1 MSPSPRW
8 IASDVELASL
18 WFEPIGG
25 ASQDL
30 AARSIVVVPGYGY
43 TEMVTRNGW
52 TQFAERCAS
61 HGLRTVLFD
70 HPCTNDS
77 ADSQDG
83 LNVASWTTALRDVVR
98 RVPGPVVL
106 VGVRLGATLAAAAA
120 SCTEIGIDA
129 HVAALVLWAPVV
141 SGRKFRRELTLLAS
155 ASPHTVDES
164 GLTFGGFEYPNAF
177 LDQISELELA
187 SICPGN
193 ERPLLVVDAAR
204 RPIRDETAAA
214 LVEAG
219 WAVTRI
225 SCRETAAWVD
235 ESSEHSAVP
244 IEAISVIVDWIV
256 RQDLPSASIGVD
268 SPCGDSSSRIS
279 ASGVEVFC
287 RRGMPQLSVVQH
299 TPLQRR
305 SDTAVIMLN
314 SGVERAV
321 GPGRAWV
328 GAARRWAQQ
337 GLVVL
342 RAEHSSTGDSGV
354 WPGQLRNDVYG
365 EHGSDDITLMI
376 EHAVELGCSQ
386 VMLIGL
392 CSSAYAVL
400 EFGPHPL
407 VRQTISIHPQLYRI
421 GTPAGPVEEATNH
434 AKHRLARIDSK
445 LGLRRKA
452 NSVKSLTGRHH
463 EAFSWLDAFAETSTE
478 AVLMFG
484 ESDRGLRFLEREDPR
499 EFLRLQVQ
507 GAIEVQ
513 RFAGVDHALHSHDG
527 RQTMMSAIN
536 SIVLR
541 AATVTS

>member
-8 IASDVELASL
+8 ISAEVELASL
-18 WFEPIGG
+18 WFEPTAGS
-25 ASQDL
+25 SQD
-30 AARSIVVVPGYGY
+30 RGGPSIVVVPGYGY
-43 TEMVTRNGW
+43 TEMVTRYGW

-83 LNVASWTTALRDVVR
+83 LNVVSWTTALRDVVR
-98 RVPGPVVL
+98 RVPAPVVL

-120 SCTEIGIDA
+120 SCTKIDTDA
-129 HVAALVLWAPVV
+129 YVASLVLWAPVV

-155 ASPHTVDES
+155 TSPHTVDET

-177 LDQISELELA
+177 LDQIAELELA

-193 ERPLLVVDAAR
+193 ERPVLVVDDAR

-219 WAVTRI
+219 WVVTRI
-225 SCRETAAWVD
+225 SCSETAAWVD

-244 IEAISVIVDWIV
+244 TAAITLVVDWIV
-256 RQDLPSASIGVD
+256 KQHLPSASIGVA

-279 ASGVEVFC
+279 ATGVESFC
-287 RRGMPQLSVVQH
+287 RRGTPQLSVVQH
-299 TPLQRR
+299 TPLERR
-305 SDTAVIMLN
+305 SDIAVIMLN

-328 GAARRWAQQ
+328 DAARRWAQQ

-354 WPGQLRNDVYG
+354 WPDQLRNDVYG

-376 EHAVELGCSQ
+376 QHAVELGCSQ
-386 VMLIGL
+386 VLLIGM

-407 VRQTISIHPQLYRI
+407 VCQTISIHPQLYRI
-421 GTPAGPVEEATNH
+421 GTPAGPVEEVTNH
-434 AKHRLARIDSK
+434 AKHRLAQIDSK

-463 EAFSWLDAFAETSTE
+463 EAFSWLDAYAETTTA
-478 AVLMFG
+478 AVLLFG

-507 GAIEVQ
+507 RAIEVQ
-513 RFAGVDHALHSHDG
+513 RFAAVDHALHSWAG
-527 RQTMMSAIN
+527 RQTMMSAVH

-541 AATVTS
+541 TATVSS